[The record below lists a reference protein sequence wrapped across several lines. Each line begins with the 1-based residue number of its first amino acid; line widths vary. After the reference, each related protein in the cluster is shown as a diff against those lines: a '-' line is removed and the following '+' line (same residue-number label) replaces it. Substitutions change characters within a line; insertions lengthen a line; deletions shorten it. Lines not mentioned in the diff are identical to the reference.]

1 MHVTS
6 TGCELACHGNGCHV
20 NLDDCNGCHVNV
32 NLDDGNGCHV
42 DLDDCTGCHVNV
54 NLDVL

>member
-1 MHVTS
+1 
-6 TGCELACHGNGCHV
+6 
-20 NLDDCNGCHVNV
+20 VNV

-42 DLDDCTGCHVNV
+42 DLDDCTRCHVNV